1 MRLSGAC
8 LLSLFLAASANA
20 LAAASALDTAEGELA
35 GQLFAM
41 AVQYERGDGL
51 SQDVPRAAEFYC
63 DAARYGSAEA
73 YFALGWMYG
82 NGQGVAR
89 DEGIAATLV
98 ARSAQMGFAPALNA
112 QRFFG
117 PSVGTLPPC
126 LMPRPLVARASGASV
141 PAARAGLAEEVELD
155 QILSSL
161 APNKRRVAQ
170 LIRLLS
176 PQYAIDPRLA
186 LAVAATESNFESLAR
201 SPRNAFGV
209 MQLIPETAQRFKVVN
224 LYDPTQNIRGG
235 LAYLRWLLAYYR
247 GDVLLTLAAY
257 NAGEGAVDRCHGI
270 PPYRETVDYVKR
282 IYGMFRKPSHPFDAH
297 LASPSPAIAAR

>member
-1 MRLSGAC
+1 MKLPGAC
-8 LLSLFLAASANA
+8 LLSLLLAASANA
-20 LAAASALDTAEGELA
+20 LAAASVLDAAEGELA
-35 GQLFAM
+35 GQLLAT

-51 SQDVPRAAEFYC
+51 TQDLERAAEFYC

-89 DEGIAATLV
+89 SEAVAATLI
-98 ARSAQMGFAPALNA
+98 ARSAHMGFAPAVNA

-117 PSVGTLPPC
+117 PSAGALPPC
-126 LMPRPLVARASGASV
+126 LMPRPLAASTSAATSARQASADD
-141 PAARAGLAEEVELD
+141 ADLD
-155 QILSSL
+155 QILASL

-186 LAVAATESNFESLAR
+186 LAVAAAESNFESLAR

-235 LAYLRWLLAYYR
+235 LAYLRWLLSYYR
-247 GDVLLTLAAY
+247 GDVLLALAAY

-270 PPYRETVDYVKR
+270 PPYRETIDYVKR

-297 LASPSPAIAAR
+297 LVPPSPAIAAR

>member
-1 MRLSGAC
+1 MKR
-8 LLSLFLAASANA
+8 LAALLA
-20 LAAASALDTAEGELA
+20 LVLAPPTFAGSALDVAEGELA
-35 GQLFAM
+35 GQLLAT

-51 SQDVPRAAEFYC
+51 TQDVSRAAEFYC

-73 YFALGWMYG
+73 FFALGWMYG

-89 DEGIAATLV
+89 SEEIAATLIGR
-98 ARSAQMGFAPALNA
+98 AAHMGFAPAVNA

-117 PSVGTLPPC
+117 PSAGVLPPC
-126 LMPRPLVARASGASV
+126 LMPRPPVANASSA
-141 PAARAGLAEEVELD
+141 PAARQAIADDADLD
-155 QILSSL
+155 QILASL

-186 LAVAATESNFESLAR
+186 LAVAAAESNFESLAR

-209 MQLIPETAQRFKVVN
+209 MQLIPGTAQRFKVVN

-235 LAYLRWLLAYYR
+235 LAYLRWLLSYYR
-247 GDVLLTLAAY
+247 GDVLLALAAY

-270 PPYRETVDYVKR
+270 PPYRETIDYVKR
-282 IYGMFRKPSHPFDAH
+282 IYGMFRKPSHPFDEH
-297 LASPSPAIAAR
+297 LVSPSPAIAFR